1 MIDAALRDILAEL
14 KAIRLLLE
22 QDRGPFVEAIGKPL
36 PRGPQLTGTTITMSH
51 DRTIRNL
58 TNAQARAIRG
68 S

>member
-1 MIDAALRDILAEL
+1 MPDDFEKDPLIYS
-14 KAIRLLLE
+14 E
-22 QDRGPFVEAIGKPL
+22 Q
-36 PRGPQLTGTTITMSH
+36 